1 MDLPG
6 IEKILKNFLLMYLDK
21 YGKYREGL
29 MFFLLESYVAKANG
43 NQNP

>member
-6 IEKILKNFLLMYLDK
+6 IDNFLKNFLLMYLDK
-21 YGKYREGL
+21 YGNYREGL
-29 MFFLLESYVAKANG
+29 MFFLLDGYVAKANG